1 MSRFAYINGKFVPH
15 SQAHV
20 HFEDRGYQFGDSIY
34 EIAAVVNGKV
44 IDEDAHLK
52 RLDTSLKAV
61 HISLPLQITNL
72 KRLIREIIE
81 LNRYKHGYVY
91 IQVTRGVAPR
101 GFPFPKNVHPSI
113 VLTMRP
119 MKQIQTVKT
128 HEKGVR
134 VMTVEDERWARV
146 NIKTTNLMPAVLA
159 KQLATENGAFE
170 AIFVR
175 HGIVMEGSSAN
186 IFAVIDGILRTHP
199 LTSHILGGITRERI
213 LSLCTKHHVPFEEKA
228 FTLEEFYQADEAF
241 ITSANVLAIPIIQ
254 VNETKIGNGNPGP
267 LQKRLQDLYFEFM
280 QE

>member
-1 MSRFAYINGKFVPH
+1 MSRFAYINGKFVPNSH
-15 SQAHV
+15 AHI

-34 EIAAVVNGKV
+34 EVVAVISRKI

-52 RLDTSLKAV
+52 RLEISLKAV
-61 HISLPLQITNL
+61 QMALPLRILNL
-72 KRLIREIIE
+72 KRVIQDIIA

-101 GFPFPKNVHPSI
+101 SFPFPKNTPPSI
-113 VLTMRP
+113 VVTMRP
-119 MKQIQTVKT
+119 MKQLQTVKT
-128 HEKGVR
+128 HEKGVW

-159 KQLATENGAFE
+159 KQTATEAGAFE

-186 IFAVIDGILRTHP
+186 IFAVIDGVLRTHP

-213 LSLCTKHHVPFEEKA
+213 LNLCKKNHISFEEKA

-254 VNETKIGNGNPGP
+254 VNQTKIGKGIPGP
-267 LQKRLQDLYFEFM
+267 LQKRLQDLYFEFT

>member
-34 EIAAVVNGKV
+34 EIAAVINGKI

-101 GFPFPKNVHPSI
+101 SFPFPKNVHPSI

-213 LSLCTKHHVPFEEKA
+213 LSLCTKHHIPFEEKA